1 MYLPLL
7 QHCLGEYS
15 SVNCIIVR
23 SYIQRQNE
31 KDQLVSKLKHVKS
44 LYKDKTQ
51 NLIHSFYQL
60 ENCIEKVD
68 QHLLKSSSCSKCYIE
83 KVNIKQLILYSH
95 RISGT
100 VAAPSGWNYT
110 SQLPLAFRPP
120 APQEH
125 EMRLTTL
132 FYDDKRERVPKP
144 VINVD
149 PLNDFHRVSITC
161 SRTDAIIRYT
171 LDMSLPSALT
181 GKLYERP
188 FDVPSETDFIV
199 RAVAIIPGMQDSELV
214 EKSVRDIAFVMPAPV
229 DHVAERP
236 VHMIASTSP
245 LDLALDLS
253 PPRASSDEEWDFNSP
268 YITSL

>member
-1 MYLPLL
+1 MT
-7 QHCLGEYS
+7 
-15 SVNCIIVR
+15 
-23 SYIQRQNE
+23 SYVQRQNE
-31 KDQLVSKLKHVKS
+31 KEQLIQNLKNVKT

-68 QHLLKSSSCSKCYIE
+68 KHLHKSTSSSNLHLE

-100 VAAPSGWNYT
+100 VAAPSGWDYKA
-110 SQLPLAFRPP
+110 QLPLAFRPP

-132 FYDDKRERVPKP
+132 FYDDRRERVPKP
-144 VINVD
+144 VIMVD
-149 PLNDFHRVSITC
+149 PLSDFHRVSITC
-161 SRTDAIIRYT
+161 SRPDAIIRYT

-199 RAVAIIPGMQDSELV
+199 RAVAIIPGMQDSEMV
-214 EKSVRDIAFVMPAPV
+214 EKSVRDTTFVMPAPIE
-229 DHVAERP
+229 HVAERP

-245 LDLALDLS
+245 LDLALDMS
-253 PPRASSDEEWDFNSP
+253 PPRASSDEECDFNSP
-268 YITSL
+268 YITT